1 MDTLH
6 IISIVFW
13 ESLDVYVQ
21 NYKCLHPDAKQ
32 KTRCLCCLP
41 CAFYIMMGQLCQ
53 KNTEALVRGK
63 HALWNHASEFHLKIE
78 NPTCYHLFESSMLC
92 SSFESY
98 QILSGFSVA
107 PATCCELQV
116 SFFISKWSCRSVSSF
131 HGFCWAGYSQ
141 HCLQTKFR
149 TDTGTTDVKTTRS
162 IISICKVCLR
172 FCSKVFGALFK

>member
-1 MDTLH
+1 MFRTTNVCILMPSRRH
-6 IISIVFW
+6 VVYAACHVLSISW
-13 ESLDVYVQ
+13 WDSYVKRTQ
-21 NYKCLHPDAKQ
+21 RPWSEVNMHCG
-32 KTRCLCCLP
+32 
-41 CAFYIMMGQLCQ
+41 IMHQ
-53 KNTEALVRGK
+53 
-63 HALWNHASEFHLKIE
+63 FHLKIE
-78 NPTCYHLFESSMLC
+78 NPTCYHLFESLMLC

-172 FCSKVFGALFK
+172 FCSKVWVALFK